1 GISWKLRKIWLGNMS
16 LKCEGGTGG
25 TGGTGYPSPFNLP
38 CAYWHSVFFETTRD
52 SKITKIYRGV
62 ANRCHHC
69 HHSHT
74 TVALGLLKGAA
85 LRGGKGR
92 CCSHQPVSRSASA
105 ARLA

>member
-1 GISWKLRKIWLGNMS
+1 MN

-25 TGGTGYPSPFNLP
+25 TVGTGYPSPFNLP

-69 HHSHT
+69 HHCHHGSCAQGIIEVDPVGGT
-74 TVALGLLKGAA
+74 TGAGLL
-85 LRGGKGR
+85 GR
-92 CCSHQPVSRSASA
+92 VLINAGIGRMSE
-105 ARLA
+105 